1 MKSVQQHKSL
11 KPGALEKLC
20 NTAVLGLLL
29 SFLCACSEKDS
40 GLSGAE
46 LAAQYCTGCHLAP
59 VPEQLPRET
68 WPFVLKWM
76 GNYLG
81 FEDTDGV
88 LGEGIVNFDIVP
100 GKKLIS
106 SGDFSKI
113 KDHYLSLSKP
123 QTEIPYSNQQQF
135 EPTTV
140 FKALYPIKDI
150 AKGEFISMLQF
161 DPYSGYT
168 FLGFGTENNRRLEMY
183 NHRFKKMADFKMKSE
198 PVHLAPFHGGFRLS
212 LIGDFFFDKGEGA
225 VYDVRPGMRNGPL
238 DTRELIKGW
247 NRLTQSLAAD
257 FDQDGRTDLLVVGFG
272 QGHIGRTSVVHK
284 LADGSYGNEKILF
297 SGSGSLCAEVRDFDD
312 NGYPDIMLLVA
323 QEHQELLLFLNQ
335 GDGEYRKML
344 LHKEPAGFGYNHFM
358 LVDFDGDQKLDIVT
372 SNGNNMEILEAPLKP
387 QHGVRILMNQGD
399 LRWEEKYF
407 YPLHGAIKSIA
418 HDFDKDGDVD
428 IAAIAFYP
436 DWDRE
441 PPATFVYLRND
452 GALKFTAST
461 LPAEHWGRWMLMDS
475 ADINGDG
482 WQDLILGAAYI
493 DKGIAPRHEDRYQ
506 ELIEKSRSVVFLF
519 NNSGQN
525 KKH

>member
-1 MKSVQQHKSL
+1 MFTSQPVSL
-11 KPGALEKLC
+11 KRGALGKPC
-20 NTAVLGLLL
+20 KAAVLGFLL
-29 SFLCACSEKDS
+29 SFIYACSEEKDS

-46 LAAQYCTGCHLAP
+46 LAAQYCTSCHLAP

-68 WPFVLKWM
+68 WPFILKWM

-100 GKKLIS
+100 EKKLIS

-123 QTEIPYSNQQQF
+123 QQEMVYANQQQY
-135 EPTTV
+135 EPAAV
-140 FKALYPIKDI
+140 FKALYPIKGI

-168 FLGFGTENNRRLEMY
+168 FLGFGSENNKRLEMY
-183 NHRFKKMADFKMKSE
+183 NHQFKKMADLKMKSE
-198 PVHLAPFHGGFRLS
+198 PVHLVPFNGGFRVS

-225 VYDVRPGMRNGPL
+225 VYDVRPGAPL
-238 DTRELIKGW
+238 DIRELIKGW

-284 LADGSYGNEKILF
+284 LSDGNYGNEKILF
-297 SGSGSLCAEVRDFDD
+297 SGAGSLCAEVRDFDD

-335 GDGEYRKML
+335 GAGEYEKKV
-344 LHKEPAGFGYNHFM
+344 LHKEPAGFGYNHFA
-358 LVDFDGDQKLDIVT
+358 LVDFDGDQKLDVLT

-399 LRWEEKYF
+399 LKWEEKYF
-407 YPLHGAIKSIA
+407 FPLHGAIKSAA

-436 DWDRE
+436 DWDKE
-441 PPATFVYLRND
+441 VPTTFVYLRND
-452 GALKFTAST
+452 GALKFTAAT

-493 DKGIAPRHEDRYQ
+493 DKGIAPRHEKRYQ
-506 ELIEKSRSVVFLF
+506 ELIEKSKPLVFLL
-519 NNSGQN
+519 NSGQQ
-525 KKH
+525 KKQ